1 MDTVSSTSTSS
12 EGDSI
17 KIFLRVRPPDPSIS
31 ENDFAPR
38 VLDVNTADNA
48 VILRTKPE
56 PKVFTYDNVADADI
70 TQEAV
75 FSIVGKKI
83 IESCVTGYN
92 GTIFA
97 YGQTGSGKT
106 FTMLGPSENSDSFQ
120 HELRGVI
127 PRSFEYLFSLI
138 AHQQELHGSKKQ
150 FLCRCSFLEIYQEQ
164 IFDLL
169 DPASQ
174 GLHLRE
180 NMNKGVFV
188 DGLIEQVICNPSD
201 AYQVLIMG
209 WLNRRVAATSMNR
222 ESSRSHAVF
231 TVMIES
237 KEDAGGVQNIRTSQL
252 NLVDLAGSERQKD
265 TNTGGTRLKE
275 AGSINKSLSVLG
287 NVIMSLVDLSH
298 GKKRHIPYR
307 DSKLTFL
314 LRDSLGGNTKTRMIA
329 CVHPDSR
336 CFGETLS
343 TLNFARSAKLIKNKA
358 VVNEDF
364 HGNNQKLQ
372 NEIRRLKELLESL
385 QNSPGPEIRPS
396 VVTPT
401 GTVIPSVVTA
411 PDTPSFMNADSV
423 WKKNFIEA
431 MYFREQSENEKKTL
445 QDVVNHLQ
453 ELCNKKD
460 KYIQSTKMIIK
471 FRENHIQ
478 SLQQASKG
486 YTEMEKDLLVKSLR
500 DEIKVLRQQLE
511 NNPMLAKYAGENK
524 HLRSELKQLR
534 ARESLSNI
542 HSDVSRSAQ
551 LERVF
556 KELKLFKELSTGNSC
571 GGLRS
576 SPLKDGLSAATL
588 DKHRREIKGYQEQLE
603 NVRQQLSD
611 MTKAAENRQMEME
624 VELVS
629 CRRMIVELER
639 VLEAHQLKARIE
651 CNALKDLH
659 CQTLKVMTTPKLS
672 ASSPNTQ
679 DQAVGDAPDSE
690 LGITDCILPKDLAEG
705 AHDALMEEIR
715 MLQMENGKL
724 KERVDEYEADMLRQ
738 RQQVEKL
745 ELYNT
750 QLNTVLEKERAE
762 NTARRNDYTS
772 AVNTL
777 KEEIDTV
784 KNDLKLL
791 NDENTDLHLVLK
803 SADKQLKEEKENHKA
818 LHQAFTHEIETL
830 EAKLSKTSI
839 DLETTTRDYEE
850 ALKELGALKEDL
862 ETSSVTIA
870 FLENHSIELEESR
883 NREVK
888 KREKI
893 EQEYK
898 ALKSAGDINDY
909 KEFKEQAEANLDYK
923 EAELDVMMQQKA
935 EQEKMIEQQEK
946 LIEENKEIIN
956 NLMNKMHE
964 MKTNLA
970 GKEASNMNLKSEIE
984 NYKMEAEEAKRDQE
998 KTSAQL
1004 AATLEKLEVMKQ
1016 NYENSLDRKDFEI
1029 SNLQEDQESANNT
1042 MLKQAEMLT
1051 NLQEQ
1056 LELKELLCKERLAT
1070 IEDYKNKLEEKEQVL
1085 QETIQRFKERLREAN
1100 NSDENTDG
1108 IKKLL
1113 NQKNIELETLHV
1125 NYKKLGC
1132 MLQEYELTRKE
1143 KNEENELL
1151 KAQVVDLEKTK
1162 ESLEKSRQEVE
1173 ELQIAINTMKA
1184 SNKDLIKTL
1193 ESTLKDREA
1202 ELKQEQAKSKEIDA
1216 RLEHV
1221 IGEKERIEA
1230 LYLASK
1236 KEEENSLEEVARLQS
1251 ILDNHYTEKTEL
1263 NSKIESLQEEK
1274 TKLKDELVMLKELNS
1289 QLVEESNR
1297 LIGHTNTNQKIRLFD
1312 KKNQEYNELAKKHC
1326 ELQLE
1331 HRKLLQELK
1340 QPQCKITG
1348 TPTSKSTSST
1358 GIRDIT
1364 NVNHN

>member
-1 MDTVSSTSTSS
+1 MDTTSPTSIS
-12 EGDSI
+12 AEGDSI

-38 VLDVNTADNA
+38 VLDVNTADCA

-83 IESCVTGYN
+83 IESCVAGYN

-106 FTMLGPSENSDSFQ
+106 FTMLGPSENSESFQ

-188 DGLIEQVICNPSD
+188 DGLIEQVICSPSD

-358 VVNEDF
+358 VVNEDV

-372 NEIRRLKELLESL
+372 NEIRRLKEMLESL
-385 QNSPGPEIRPS
+385 QNTPGHDPSPCDLKTLNSI
-396 VVTPT
+396 
-401 GTVIPSVVTA
+401 
-411 PDTPSFMNADSV
+411 DSE
-423 WKKNFIEA
+423 WKKNFVDA
-431 MYFREQSENEKKTL
+431 MYFREQSDNEKKAL

-460 KYIQSTKMIIK
+460 TYIQSTKMIIK
-471 FRENHIQ
+471 FRENLIQ
-478 SLQQASKG
+478 TLQQSSR
-486 YTEMEKDLLVKSLR
+486 TFSDVEKDSLVKCLR

-524 HLRSELKQLR
+524 HLRSELKRLR
-534 ARESLSNI
+534 ARESLGNI
-542 HSDVSRSAQ
+542 HNDVTRIAE
-551 LERVF
+551 LERMF
-556 KELKLFKELSTGNSC
+556 KELKLFKELSTGSPC
-571 GGLRS
+571 GGLRG
-576 SPLKDGLSAATL
+576 SPLKDGLSVAAL
-588 DKHRREIKGYQEQLE
+588 EKHRREIKQLQETIE
-603 NVRQQLSD
+603 NLKQQHSD
-611 MTKAAENRQMEME
+611 MLKNADNRHMELE

-629 CRRMIVELER
+629 CRKMIAELER

-651 CNALKDLH
+651 CNALKDRH
-659 CQTLKVMTTPKLS
+659 CKTLKVMTTPKMAGS
-672 ASSPNTQ
+672 TPSTQ
-679 DQAVGDAPDSE
+679 DQSVGDVFDLEP
-690 LGITDCILPKDLAEG
+690 GITDCILPKDLAEG

-715 MLQMENGKL
+715 TLQMENVKL

-750 QLNTVLEKERAE
+750 QLSGVLEKERVE

-803 SADKQLKEEKENHKA
+803 SADKQLKEEKETHKA
-818 LHQAFTHEIETL
+818 AQLGLSQEIQSL
-830 EAKLSKTSI
+830 ENKLSKANI
-839 DLETTTRDYEE
+839 DLETTTRDYED
-850 ALKELGALKEDL
+850 ALKELGALKEEL
-862 ETSSVTIA
+862 ETAQVTIS
-870 FLENHSIELEESR
+870 FMENHALELEESR
-883 NREVK
+883 NQEMR
-888 KREKI
+888 KRERL
-893 EQEYK
+893 EQEYR
-898 ALKSAGDINDY
+898 ALKSSTGELDSY
-909 KEFKEQAEANLDYK
+909 REYKEQAKASMDFK
-923 EAELDVMMQQKA
+923 EAELEAVLACKA
-935 EQEKMIEQQEK
+935 EQEKMIVQQEK
-946 LIEENKEIIN
+946 IIEDNKEMIS
-956 NLMNKMHE
+956 NLMTKMHE
-964 MKTNLA
+964 MKTSLA
-970 GKEASNMNLKSEIE
+970 GSEASNMTLRSELE
-984 NYKMEAEEAKRDQE
+984 NYRQELEELKREQE
-998 KTSAQL
+998 VTSAEL
-1004 AATLEKLEVMKQ
+1004 ASSLQELANMREGYETELE
-1016 NYENSLDRKDFEI
+1016 RKNFEI
-1029 SNLQEDQESANNT
+1029 ANLQEDQDSMNNT
-1042 MLKQAEMLT
+1042 VFRQMETITSLQTQIGAQEIIIQEMQVCVEEYKHKLVGS
-1051 NLQEQ
+1051 EQ
-1056 LELKELLCKERLAT
+1056 SLH
-1070 IEDYKNKLEEKEQVL
+1070 
-1085 QETIQRFKERLREAN
+1085 ETIQRYEERLREV
-1100 NSDENTDG
+1100 NSQDENADS
-1108 IKKLL
+1108 IKKKLH
-1113 NQKNIELETLHV
+1113 QKNIELESLHQSH
-1125 NYKKLGC
+1125 KKLNL
-1132 MLQEYELTRKE
+1132 MLLEYEQTRKE
-1143 KNEENELL
+1143 KNEEYKHL
-1151 KAQVVDLEKTK
+1151 KMQLAEQDRLK
-1162 ESLEKSRQEVE
+1162 ESLHKSRQEAE
-1173 ELQIAINTMKA
+1173 ELQLMLNSMK
-1184 SNKDLIKTL
+1184 SNNRDVV
-1193 ESTLKDREA
+1193 
-1202 ELKQEQAKSKEIDA
+1202 KS
-1216 RLEHV
+1216 L
-1221 IGEKERIEA
+1221 
-1230 LYLASK
+1230 
-1236 KEEENSLEEVARLQS
+1236 ENSLKEKEEQ
-1251 ILDNHYTEKTEL
+1251 
-1263 NSKIESLQEEK
+1263 
-1274 TKLKDELVMLKELNS
+1274 LKWEQV
-1289 QLVEESNR
+1289 
-1297 LIGHTNTNQKIRLFD
+1297 H
-1312 KKNQEYNELAKKHC
+1312 KKSMENELSQVKEHN
-1326 ELQLE
+1326 QSLE
-1331 HRKLLQELK
+1331 E
-1340 QPQCKITG
+1340 
-1348 TPTSKSTSST
+1348 
-1358 GIRDIT
+1358 
-1364 NVNHN
+1364 

>member
-1 MDTVSSTSTSS
+1 MGSMDTTSPSIS
-12 EGDSI
+12 AEGDSI

-38 VLDVNTADNA
+38 VLDVNTADCA

-75 FSIVGKKI
+75 FSVVGKKI
-83 IESCVTGYN
+83 IESCVAGYN

-106 FTMLGPSENSDSFQ
+106 FTMLGPSENADSFQ

-138 AHQQELHGSKKQ
+138 AHQQEMHGSKKQ

-169 DPASQ
+169 DAASQ

-188 DGLIEQVICNPSD
+188 DGLIEQVICSPSD
-201 AYQVLIMG
+201 AYQALITG

-237 KEDAGGVQNIRTSQL
+237 KEDAEGVQNIRTSQL

-358 VVNEDF
+358 VVNEDV

-372 NEIRRLKELLESL
+372 NEIRRLKEILESL
-385 QNSPGPEIRPS
+385 QNTPGHDPSPS
-396 VVTPT
+396 DLKV
-401 GTVIPSVVTA
+401 
-411 PDTPSFMNADSV
+411 ADSQTLNSIDSE
-423 WKKNFIEA
+423 WKKNFVDA
-431 MYFREQSENEKKTL
+431 MYFREQADNEKKAL

-478 SLQQASKG
+478 TLQQASR
-486 YTEMEKDLLVKSLR
+486 TFSDAEKEAIVKCLR

-524 HLRSELKQLR
+524 HLRSELKRLR
-534 ARESLSNI
+534 ARESLGNI
-542 HSDVSRSAQ
+542 HNDISRVAE
-551 LERVF
+551 LERLF
-556 KELKLFKELSTGNSC
+556 KELKLFKELSTGSPC
-571 GGLRS
+571 GLRG
-576 SPLKDGLSAATL
+576 SPLKDGLSAAASE
-588 DKHRREIKGYQEQLE
+588 KHRREVKQLQETIE
-603 NVRQQLSD
+603 NLKQQHSD
-611 MTKAAENRQMEME
+611 LMKNADNRYMEQE

-629 CRRMIVELER
+629 CRKMIAELER

-672 ASSPNTQ
+672 GNAPSTQ
-679 DQAVGDAPDSE
+679 DQAVGDICDLEP
-690 LGITDCILPKDLAEG
+690 GITDCILPKDLAAG

-715 MLQMENGKL
+715 TLQMENGKL
-724 KERVDEYEADMLRQ
+724 KERLDEYEAEMLRQ

-750 QLNTVLEKERAE
+750 QLSGVLEKERVE

-818 LHQAFTHEIETL
+818 AQLAFSQEIQSL
-830 EAKLSKTSI
+830 ENKLSKASI
-839 DLETTTRDYEE
+839 DLETTTRDYED
-850 ALKELGALKEDL
+850 ALKELGALKEEL
-862 ETSSVTIA
+862 ETAQVTIS
-870 FLENHSIELEESR
+870 FMENHALELEESR
-883 NREVK
+883 NQEMR
-888 KREKI
+888 KRERL
-893 EQEYK
+893 EQEYR
-898 ALKSAGDINDY
+898 ALKSSTGELDSY
-909 KEFKEQAEANLDYK
+909 REYKEQAKASLDFK
-923 EAELDVMMQQKA
+923 EAELEAVLAGKA
-935 EQEKMIEQQEK
+935 EQERIILQQEK
-946 LIEENKEIIN
+946 IIEDNKEMIS
-956 NLMNKMHE
+956 NLMTKMHE

-970 GKEASNMNLKSEIE
+970 GSEASNMTLKSELE
-984 NYKMEAEEAKRDQE
+984 NYRQELEELKREQEA
-998 KTSAQL
+998 TSAEL
-1004 AATLEKLEVMKQ
+1004 ASAVQGLANMRDSYETELE
-1016 NYENSLDRKDFEI
+1016 RKNFEI
-1029 SNLQEDQESANNT
+1029 ANLQEDQESMNNT
-1042 MLKQAEMLT
+1042 VFRQM
-1051 NLQEQ
+1051 
-1056 LELKELLCKERLAT
+1056 
-1070 IEDYKNKLEEKEQVL
+1070 
-1085 QETIQRFKERLREAN
+1085 ETITGLQTQMAAQEIIYQELQASVEEYKRKLVESERSLHETVQRYEERLREV
-1100 NSDENTDG
+1100 NSQDEDADS
-1108 IKKLL
+1108 IMKKLHQKNLELDLL
-1113 NQKNIELETLHV
+1113 NQN
-1125 NYKKLGC
+1125 NKKLNL
-1132 MLQEYELTRKE
+1132 MLHEYEQTRKE
-1143 KNEENELL
+1143 KNEEFKHL
-1151 KAQVVDLEKTK
+1151 KIQLAEQDILMEN
-1162 ESLEKSRQEVE
+1162 LHKSRQEAE
-1173 ELQIAINTMKA
+1173 ELQLMLNSVK
-1184 SNKDLIKTL
+1184 SNNKDVV
-1193 ESTLKDREA
+1193 
-1202 ELKQEQAKSKEIDA
+1202 KS
-1216 RLEHV
+1216 L
-1221 IGEKERIEA
+1221 
-1230 LYLASK
+1230 
-1236 KEEENSLEEVARLQS
+1236 ENSLKEKEEQLKRELVHKKSMESELSKIKEHNQSLEDLMKTSNEKQDQYQQEVERLQS
-1251 ILDNHYTEKTEL
+1251 RLDAHYQEKMEL
-1263 NSKIESLQEEK
+1263 SSKVESLQEEK
-1274 TKLKDELVMLKELNS
+1274 SKLASELLIVKELNA
-1289 QLVEESNR
+1289 QLVEESSR
-1297 LIGHTNTNQKIRLFD
+1297 LIGHSNMNQKIRLFN
-1312 KKNQEYNELAKKHC
+1312 KKNQEYNELKQKYL
-1326 ELQLE
+1326 ELQADY
-1331 HRKLLQELK
+1331 RKLQEIVKPHAMLNISGSR
-1340 QPQCKITG
+1340 PYG
-1348 TPTSKSTSST
+1348 SS
-1358 GIRDIT
+1358 GSLHDIT
-1364 NVNHN
+1364 NITD